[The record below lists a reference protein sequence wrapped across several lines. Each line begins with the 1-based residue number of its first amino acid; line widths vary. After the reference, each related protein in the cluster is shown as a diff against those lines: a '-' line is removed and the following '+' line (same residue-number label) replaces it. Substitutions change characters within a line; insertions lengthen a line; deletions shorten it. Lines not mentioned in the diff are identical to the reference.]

1 MTVLKSIFLI
11 LLLAIVDSTI
21 VNRSTG
27 GEMVCVLI
35 VSNYLLTI
43 IFFPISFK
51 RFSFYTYFL
60 ELELGR
66 ARNFW
71 YAIYE
76 ILDFW
81 SMGVVMSLV
90 FIWLGYLL
98 AGIQFGVKTELP
110 IGFIGQEPMPIE
122 VIFQKNRGLMN
133 KKTLELLKLLS
144 SQGAVF
150 IFS

>member
-11 LLLAIVDSTI
+11 LLLAIIDSTI

-76 ILDFW
+76 ILDFHE
-81 SMGVVMSLV
+81 SFRIKLFDSRYMGRH
-90 FIWLGYLL
+90 W
-98 AGIQFGVKTELP
+98 AGTDAYRSDIPEKPWIDE
-110 IGFIGQEPMPIE
+110 
-122 VIFQKNRGLMN
+122 
-133 KKTLELLKLLS
+133 
-144 SQGAVF
+144 
-150 IFS
+150 